1 MAASDHAIW
10 VVLLAGSVLLCADL
24 ARMRFDPLA
33 TVVAGGLVVL
43 VCLSIATAHTS
54 VGW

>member
-1 MAASDHAIW
+1 MAAAQHANW

-43 VCLSIATAHTS
+43 ACLSIATVHAP